1 MLRKLLKY
9 DLRASLRIFLF
20 VWPTLLVLALLNRL
34 ALFSPLE
41 GNLWEFLTSLTL
53 ILHIFAM
60 LAADLAAFIIAIV
73 RFYRGLLR
81 EEGYLMFT
89 LPVRPWQLLLS
100 KLLTALLCEL
110 GTLLVS
116 LLSLVILL
124 VANPDVQE
132 FIRYVSPDSA
142 DVINAGTVV
151 LLVLTTIASVAAG
164 LQQIYM
170 SLAVGHLARKH
181 RILLAVLFYY
191 GLNVVYRSVS
201 ATLSTIG
208 ASRLTTT
215 DFDVLFAY
223 LDTHPPVQLVN
234 ASLGIS
240 LAIML
245 IGNLIYFFVTE
256 LILRKNLNLE

>member
-20 VWPTLLVLALLNRL
+20 VWPTLLILGLLNRL

-41 GNLWEFLTSLTL
+41 GDWRRFLVSLTL

-60 LAADLAAFIIAIV
+60 FAAGLAAFIIAIV

-110 GTLLVS
+110 GTLVVS
-116 LLSLVILL
+116 LLSLAILL

-132 FIRYVSPDSA
+132 IIRYISPDLA
-142 DVINAGTVV
+142 EAVNAGTVV
-151 LLVLTTIASVAAG
+151 LAVLTAVASVAAG

-170 SLAVGHLARKH
+170 ALAVGHLARKH

-191 GLNVVYRSVS
+191 GLNVIYQSVS
-201 ATLSTIG
+201 TTIS
-208 ASRLTTT
+208 AISAYRLTTV
-215 DFDVLFAY
+215 DFDALFTY

-234 ASLGIS
+234 ASLGVS

-245 IGNLIYFFVTE
+245 IGNLVYFFVTE
-256 LILRKNLNLE
+256 LILRKRLNLE